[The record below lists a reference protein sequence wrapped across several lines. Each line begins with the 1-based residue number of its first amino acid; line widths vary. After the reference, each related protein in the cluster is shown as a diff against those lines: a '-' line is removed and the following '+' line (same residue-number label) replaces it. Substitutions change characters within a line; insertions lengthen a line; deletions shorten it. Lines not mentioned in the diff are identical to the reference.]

1 MQRRIVEG
9 YRLSPQQK
17 RLWPLQHDSS
27 TFRAQC
33 LVEIDGP
40 LNKVTLLECLQYVV
54 GHHDVLR
61 TVFHRLAGMKM
72 PVQVVKKGTDVDW
85 QEHDLTGAEDQP
97 ARVDELYEREARSE
111 FNLDQGP
118 ALQASLIAIS
128 ELNHLLIL
136 SLPALCSD
144 SQSIINLVK
153 KVARAYAQGAG
164 ARNGSRTEVQYA
176 QYSEWQNSLAGE
188 ASHKVMSSQSLM
200 AAASLKLPLE
210 IKANGPAAFK
220 PASLEIAFDANAA
233 GILAEASRRNNGS
246 AEEFLFACW
255 MALIGRLSSEQEIVI
270 GRLWNGRG
278 HERLQDALGLFAK
291 WLPVSCRPE
300 KDHQL
305 AAVLEQITKSCQ
317 ETYDFQE
324 RFIWGETDQPGEAAS
339 FPSIGFECEWQAEI
353 LVAGEVAMRVARQHI
368 FTDRFKVKL
377 VCRLGEPISAALHF
391 DEATVTRE
399 EAQLLASRYSAVVR
413 MAVGT
418 SELTIG
424 DLDVLGDEERRQVVK
439 EWNDTRREYPTD
451 KGLVSLFE
459 QQAKLH
465 GREIAVE
472 CEGERITYEELNK
485 RANQLARHLRTRGV
499 RAESVIAIILERS
512 IDLVIALLAVM
523 KSGGAYVPL
532 DPHLPKKRV
541 SLMLEECGSP
551 LIITARGSRAT
562 SENADH
568 EIIYIDSGWQTI
580 ARESSDNLETTYSPE
595 NLAYILF
602 TSGSTGKPKGVAVE
616 HRQLLNYVNAITERL
631 ELPLAASYATVST
644 FSADLGNTVIFPS
657 LCMGGRLHVISQ
669 ERASDPAALAHY
681 FANHS
686 IDCLKIVP
694 SHLMALLAS
703 STTESPIPRKRL
715 ILGGEASHWSL
726 IDKLESL
733 KPDCLIFN
741 HYGPTETTV
750 GVATYSVSRAERP
763 PSAAT
768 VPIGKPISNLEAYIL
783 DSDLMPVPIG
793 VAGELYFGGE
803 GVTRGYLNRPEL
815 TADRFLPDPLTTRA
829 GARMYRTGDLGRYL
843 PDGNIEF
850 LGRVDH
856 QVKYHGFRVELAE
869 IVAALNRHPKIRNS
883 VVRITRDKNGEDV
896 LIAYYVSRKEIELGE
911 LRVFLSDTII
921 EETLPNVFVHLK
933 KLPLTINGKINY
945 DLLPTLEEARQRIRR
960 EFLAP
965 RNQIEETLAQICADV
980 LGLESVNLNDNFFEL
995 GGHSLLAT
1003 RVISRINET
1012 WKLEIPVRRLF
1023 EARSIAS
1030 LAEMIAD
1037 QIGQR
1042 ERGPEPAIEAIHRRT
1057 RSIDEQLAELN
1068 EISED
1073 EARALLDV

>member
-1 MQRRIVEG
+1 MQRRVVEG

-17 RLWPLQHDSS
+17 RLWSLQHDSS

-40 LNKVTLLECLQYVV
+40 LNKATLLECLQCLVR
-54 GHHDVLR
+54 HHDVLR
-61 TVFHRLAGMKM
+61 TVFHRLAGMKT
-72 PVQVVKKGTDVDW
+72 PVQVVKNGTDVDW
-85 QEHDLTGAEDQP
+85 QEHDLTGAEDQL
-97 ARVDELYEREARSE
+97 ARVDELYERENRSE
-111 FNLDQGP
+111 FNLEQGP
-118 ALQASLIAIS
+118 AVQASLIAIS
-128 ELNHLLIL
+128 KLKHLLIL

-144 SQSIINLVK
+144 SQSLINLVK
-153 KVARAYAQGAG
+153 KLARAYAQGA
-164 ARNGSRTEVQYA
+164 RNGSRADVQYA
-176 QYSEWQNSLAGE
+176 QYSEWQNSLVGD
-188 ASHKVMSSQSLM
+188 ASHMAMSSQSFM
-200 AAASLKLPLE
+200 AAASLKLPLQ
-210 IKANGPAAFK
+210 IRSNSPTAFK
-220 PASLEIAFDANAA
+220 PASLEITFDPNAA
-233 GILAEASRRNNGS
+233 GTLQEAARHNNGS
-246 AEEFLFACW
+246 VEEFLFACW
-255 MALIGRLSSEQEIVI
+255 MALIRRLSSEQEIVI

-278 HERLQDALGLFAK
+278 HDRLQDASGLFAK

-300 KDHQL
+300 KHHQL
-305 AAVLEQITKSCQ
+305 GAVVDQIKKSWQ
-317 ETYDFQE
+317 ETYDFRE
-324 RFIWGETDQPGEAAS
+324 RFIWGETDQPGESAS
-339 FPSIGFECEWQAEI
+339 FPSIGFECEVEAEI
-353 LVAGEVAMRVARQHI
+353 LDAGEVTMRVARQL
-368 FTDRFKVKL
+368 TLTERFNVKL
-377 VCRLGEPISAALHF
+377 VCRLGEPIRAALHF
-391 DEATVTRE
+391 DEATVTSY
-399 EAQLLASRYSAVVR
+399 EAQLIASRYSEVVR
-413 MAVGT
+413 KAAGA
-418 SELTIG
+418 SRLTIG
-424 DLDVLGDEERRQVVK
+424 ALEVLGDEERSQVVK
-439 EWNDTRREYPTD
+439 EWNDTRREYPTS

-459 QQAKLH
+459 EQAKLH
-465 GREIAVE
+465 AREIAVE
-472 CEGERITYEELNK
+472 CEGERVTYEALNK
-485 RANQLARHLRTRGV
+485 RANQLARHLRARGV
-499 RAESVIAIILERS
+499 RAESAVAIILERS

-551 LIITARGSRAT
+551 LIITDQGSRAT
-562 SENADH
+562 IESADP
-568 EIIYIDSGWQTI
+568 EIVYIDSEWETI
-580 ARESSDNLETTYSPE
+580 ARESGDNLERTYSPE

-616 HRQLLNYVNAITERL
+616 HRQLLNYVNAISERL
-631 ELPLAASYATVST
+631 ELPSAASYATVST

-669 ERASDPAALAHY
+669 ERASDPSALANY
-681 FANHS
+681 FASHS

-703 STTESPIPRKRL
+703 STPESPIPRKRL

-726 IDKLESL
+726 IDKIESL
-733 KPDCLIFN
+733 KPDCLVFN

-750 GVATYSVSRAERP
+750 GVATYNVSRAERP

-793 VAGELYFGGE
+793 VAGELYFAGE

-815 TADRFLPDPLTTRA
+815 TADRFLPDPLTARP

-856 QVKYHGFRVELAE
+856 QVKYHGFRVELPE

-883 VVRITRDKNGEDV
+883 VVRITRDKNGEDI
-896 LIAYYVSRKEIELGE
+896 LIAYYVSRKEIETSE

-945 DLLPTLEEARQRIRR
+945 DLLPTLEEARQITRR

-995 GGHSLLAT
+995 GGHSLLAA

-1023 EARSIAS
+1023 ENRSIAS

-1042 ERGPEPAIEAIHRRT
+1042 ERGSEPAIEAIQRRT